1 MKRKRKNN
9 LLAIVILLV
18 ILLFLKLGNLVFII
32 LFVGAVGWIVSS
44 ITTGQGKRFQSKSLE
59 QLTKMNQYDFEGYV
73 GNVYR
78 KLGYTVMQTPKSRD
92 GGKDL
97 IMYKGGQTYYVEVKR
112 FKNKPVGRPL
122 IQQLAGASYP
132 AGAKPIFVT
141 TSRFT
146 AEAIAEAKLS
156 KVELIDGK
164 KLISM
169 SNF

>member
-18 ILLFLKLGNLVFII
+18 ILVFLKLGDLGIII
-32 LFVGAVGWIVSS
+32 LFVGTVGWIVSS

-169 SNF
+169 ANF